1 MAAQLKRQTSR
12 PSSRPPPH
20 LRIGFLAGDMSLG
33 GGVNRVICDLANLF
47 AERLGA
53 EVTIVSV
60 GQLSPPAYPL
70 SPEVNFRL
78 HKGAGFLAYL
88 KAISQ
93 LRAVGCDLLIGSWT
107 QDNLMLILAGLAGG
121 RPIVIEHTSW
131 HFHPTWLRVVRR
143 LLYPFA
149 RAVVVLNPSDL
160 AHYRQHLANVRLV
173 PNPVTVT
180 SGLREARREKLIVA
194 IGHLESRKNFQDAVS
209 AMALSGLEADGWSLA
224 IIGSGPDQAN
234 LGALIAEKGLK
245 NTTIHAPTSDI
256 QSWYER
262 ASLTLVTARLE
273 VFSLVLAEAMAAGVV
288 PVAYAADGPSYLLQD
303 FPDHLVSIRNVEEL
317 AEKLAQFAGAR
328 DLSPL
333 RERLSESI
341 KRRFSPEVVVDCW
354 RALLEDIVGRE

>member
-1 MAAQLKRQTSR
+1 M
-12 PSSRPPPH
+12 
-20 LRIGFLAGDMSLG
+20 
-33 GGVNRVICDLANLF
+33 
-47 AERLGA
+47 
-53 EVTIVSV
+53 
-60 GQLSPPAYPL
+60 
-70 SPEVNFRL
+70 
-78 HKGAGFLAYL
+78 
-88 KAISQ
+88 
-93 LRAVGCDLLIGSWT
+93 
-107 QDNLMLILAGLAGG
+107 
-121 RPIVIEHTSW
+121 
-131 HFHPTWLRVVRR
+131 RR
-143 LLYPFA
+143 LAADA
-149 RAVVVLNPSDL
+149 RSADGV
-160 AHYRQHLANVRLV
+160 
-173 PNPVTVT
+173 
-180 SGLREARREKLIVA
+180 LREARREKLIVA